1 MSRLVGSASCLDV
14 ADHSRIAS
22 CRGAS
27 SPAARSIKPS
37 RKSVR
42 HSWRSSSSREAI
54 QAKAPNADAVLACD
68 DAAPSAVRNARSM
81 DLASIR
87 RSRSRFGTRASV
99 NPSISRITA
108 VAVRADASTSRLLL
122 ARSLDKNR
130 RSVALILDS
139 LVYQDSIQDLG
150 KHKAALRSF
159 SQGLTPLPDEFTHQP
174 ICEEESVS
182 GADDATIGQRRG
194 VNESG
199 VHESG
204 VHETGVHGAPTPAFV
219 VHLT

>member
-81 DLASIR
+81 DLDSIR

-99 NPSISRITA
+99 NPSISRTTA
-108 VAVRADASTSRLLL
+108 VPVRADASTSRLLL

-150 KHKAALRSF
+150 NHKADLRS
-159 SQGLTPLPDEFTHQP
+159 PVKD
-174 ICEEESVS
+174 
-182 GADDATIGQRRG
+182 
-194 VNESG
+194 
-199 VHESG
+199 
-204 VHETGVHGAPTPAFV
+204 
-219 VHLT
+219 